1 MHICPEESS
10 YITALC
16 DAFYSLSP
24 SHTLFH
30 LPNAQVKHKQ
40 KGTCPLGSA
49 CVLEKRWS
57 DKTFCR
63 RERCMTILCE
73 PLYKGC
79 HRALSSCGAFTP
91 HRVRREWVFTHLS
104 PSSSALVSLALPL
117 LLRCLVFQLTS
128 VGSVAFRRPVRREQA
143 GTLWKIESLIC
154 SPAVARTIPSCPALS
169 SSAMWLLDWIVSLNT
184 AVVKLASGLRCKW
197 VCVCV
202 CVAEVVLLTYW
213 CWIKF

>member
-1 MHICPEESS
+1 MRFI
-10 YITALC
+10 L
-16 DAFYSLSP
+16 SLP
-24 SHTLFH
+24 HTHFH

-40 KGTCPLGSA
+40 KGTCPQGSA

-143 GTLWKIESLIC
+143 GTLWEIERKSHLQSSCGSNHTILPC
-154 SPAVARTIPSCPALS
+154 AV
-169 SSAMWLLDWIVSLNT
+169 LLCHVAAGLDRFTQHCRGETRQRSEVQVS
-184 AVVKLASGLRCKW
+184 
-197 VCVCV
+197 VCV